1 MPARTRPKAQPSGP
15 KTNSSSSVTTPP
27 PPPSLPLRE
36 YFALLSYHSAL
47 LIASFL
53 FLPRSTKGTR
63 LSQRSS
69 ADRPEHP
76 FLTPLT
82 ANPLRTM
89 AWHVVGLAVCVTWW
103 GQHLR
108 TWRAGSKT
116 RDDSPASRQKRR
128 RALADR
134 LLETAATTLFG
145 TVILVPVIFAFG
157 APLDSH
163 FGHTVFLALHLSLLL
178 VWPVIHAL
186 GIPSAESAILDRF
199 RLSRLFCQFGAE
211 TPLERALVYPA
222 VGTLIGAWIGAA
234 PLPLDWDRPWQSYP
248 LTVTV
253 SSLLGYIVG
262 GYASWAH
269 SALEA

>member
-1 MPARTRPKAQPSGP
+1 MRVEPTPKPLARLTKNDGILESDELTPDGLEGKQLGDSRAGSEVHPVQRARGAGGEDVKRQECKERFMRYTNQRSLPSAVDNFRRGRLRRRLADNPVSSFHRFISSSCCLTFQHPHRRIMPARTRPKAQPSGP

-128 RALADR
+128 RALAD
-134 LLETAATTLFG
+134 
-145 TVILVPVIFAFG
+145 
-157 APLDSH
+157 
-163 FGHTVFLALHLSLLL
+163 
-178 VWPVIHAL
+178 
-186 GIPSAESAILDRF
+186 
-199 RLSRLFCQFGAE
+199 
-211 TPLERALVYPA
+211 
-222 VGTLIGAWIGAA
+222 
-234 PLPLDWDRPWQSYP
+234 
-248 LTVTV
+248 V
-253 SSLLGYIVG
+253 SECLR
-262 GYASWAH
+262 
-269 SALEA
+269 EAC

>member
-1 MPARTRPKAQPSGP
+1 MTARTRPKAQPSGP
-15 KTNSSSSVTTPP
+15 KTNSSKPETTT
-27 PPPSLPLRE
+27 PSLPLRE

-47 LIASFL
+47 LVASLL
-53 FLPRSTKGTR
+53 FLPRSTKGAR
-63 LSQRSS
+63 LLQRSS

-82 ANPLRTM
+82 ADPLRTM
-89 AWHVVGLAVCVTWW
+89 AWHVVGLAVCMTWW
-103 GQHLR
+103 AQHLR
-108 TWRAGSKT
+108 TWWAGSKT
-116 RDDSPASRQKRR
+116 RDDSPPSRQKRR

-134 LLETAATTLFG
+134 LIETAATTLFG
-145 TVILVPVIFAFG
+145 TIVLVPVIVAFG

-186 GIPSAESAILDRF
+186 GIPSPGSAILDRF
-199 RLSRLFCQFGAE
+199 RLSRLFCQFRAE

-222 VGTLIGAWIGAA
+222 VGTLVGAWIGAA